1 MVRLSTEMRAQTDD
15 RGRLRAATRIA
26 RVALAALALA
36 ACDGGGKPSASK
48 QRGLSDWLV
57 ECSPFGTYDGGKVLV
72 FDYDGGVDLDRGD
85 NKSAWDK
92 SAPEHVSGR
101 WTCLASP
108 RSITSCNFR
117 PAAIPACSPR
127 RRRPRPICAPCG
139 SARCTRPTARTR
151 RIREPRPDCRP
162 EVERVGAIQVGFR
175 HDSSGA
181 ALIFGAAEFSC
192 VSTEL
197 CDKAASNIDLVRLL
211 STLALRIERPSPPR
225 SSPTI

>member
-1 MVRLSTEMRAQTDD
+1 MRAQTDD

-92 SAPEHVSGR
+92 SAPEHVSGKWSGEEEGVR
-101 WTCLASP
+101 AEVDLPGKPPVHYVLQLPAGGHTCLLAA
-108 RSITSCNFR
+108 T
-117 PAAIPACSPR
+117 PATTTDLR
-127 RRRPRPICAPCG
+127 
-139 SARCTRPTARTR
+139 ARW
-151 RIREPRPDCRP
+151 
-162 EVERVGAIQVGFR
+162 
-175 HDSSGA
+175 
-181 ALIFGAAEFSC
+181 FGALHAPDGED
-192 VSTEL
+192 EE
-197 CDKAASNIDLVRLL
+197 D
-211 STLALRIERPSPPR
+211 P
-225 SSPTI
+225 